1 MKINLFSIHVIA
13 CIRALRE
20 VRGIQQSEMAFNL
33 NTCECNYSKLENGY
47 KMLQIEDLKIVAT
60 VLDVP
65 ILIFIYMDEH
75 STFESLNAT
84 VAMFA
89 LFDSLIK
96 KYSNQ
101 NLILDFE
108 GGNSIGMASF
118 YEGFGAKNGI
128 LTHVLNSHYTFPKIF
143 QLYEGNYDTCYT
155 SLPISDIELD
165 EW

>member
-47 KMLQIEDLKIVAT
+47 KMLQMEDLKIIAT

-75 STFESLNAT
+75 STFESLNAL

-89 LFDSLIK
+89 LFDSK
-96 KYSNQ
+96 
-101 NLILDFE
+101 
-108 GGNSIGMASF
+108 
-118 YEGFGAKNGI
+118 
-128 LTHVLNSHYTFPKIF
+128 
-143 QLYEGNYDTCYT
+143 
-155 SLPISDIELD
+155 LPIKSFSFQEFELLKTRLIIYKTVLLQRKYKKP
-165 EW
+165 